1 MWHRVPRATV
11 RATSKL
17 HPSDCQGSTVKLS
30 LRRKL
35 LAAVQVYLILLAVVG
50 LLGLYTAQVGVER
63 LNVAVGHHF
72 REVSLVGDITSDVG
86 LIRSASL
93 LHALSNSSAERD
105 RYEIEIAELEQQ
117 ADNRVD

>member
-1 MWHRVPRATV
+1 MRMPHRLAATTLRAV
-11 RATSKL
+11 RS
-17 HPSDCQGSTVKLS
+17 PVKLS
-30 LRRKL
+30 LCRKL
-35 LAAVQVYLILLAVVG
+35 LTAVQVYLILLAVVG
-50 LLGLYTAQVGVER
+50 LLGLYTAQVGIDR

-105 RYEIEIAELEQQ
+105 GYEAEIAALERQ
-117 ADNRVD
+117 VDERTEEFLR